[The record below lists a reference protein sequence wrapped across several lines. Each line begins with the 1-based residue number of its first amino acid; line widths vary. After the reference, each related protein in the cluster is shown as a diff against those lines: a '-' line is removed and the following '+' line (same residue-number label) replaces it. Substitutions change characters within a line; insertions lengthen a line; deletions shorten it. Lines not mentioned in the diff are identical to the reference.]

1 MKGPR
6 MSDHR
11 RAFLLWGIWFSAV
24 AAFGPTMLLLI
35 EYISVAAVTAD
46 YGSALTAGH
55 FFQTPKK

>member
-11 RAFLLWGIWFSAV
+11 RAFLLGAIWFSAM

-35 EYISVAAVTAD
+35 EYISVAAVTA
-46 YGSALTAGH
+46 A
-55 FFQTPKK
+55 